1 MKIAFRMDDITPDM
15 DWKSFEAFEQLF
27 ERYGCYPLL
36 GIVPDNLDPKLSVDP
51 AREAFWKKMQEL
63 QKKGWTLSMHGCH
76 HVYTT
81 KRGGS
86 FPLNAQS
93 EFAGKSYEEQYQLLE
108 SGQKKLLDR
117 GIETKLFMAPGH
129 TFDKTTL
136 RALKALGFTHV
147 TDGFGDLPYVRSGMT
162 FLPIA
167 FLRKYAFSDREG
179 MTTIVIH
186 ANHST
191 VAELKAYEEM
201 IDANRENIVPY
212 SDLFKLEAK
221 PQCMTAWVQPEGAL
235 VLPVPSAVSFPGT
248 IKSFQL
254 FRLFLCVKSG
264 FADFRHA
271 VKPLFLPFQK
281 RKGCLC
287 PALCRIL

>member
-1 MKIAFRMDDITPDM
+1 M
-15 DWKSFEAFEQLF
+15 
-27 ERYGCYPLL
+27 
-36 GIVPDNLDPKLSVDP
+36 
-51 AREAFWKKMQEL
+51 
-63 QKKGWTLSMHGCH
+63 
-76 HVYTT
+76 
-81 KRGGS
+81 
-86 FPLNAQS
+86 NAQS

-147 TDGFGDLPYVRSGMT
+147 TDGFGDLPYVRSGIT

-201 IDANRENIVPY
+201 IDVNRENIVPY
-212 SDLFKLEAK
+212 SDFFKLEAK
-221 PQCMTAWVQPEGAL
+221 PQCMPARIREY
-235 VLPVPSAVSFPGT
+235 VLAFG
-248 IKSFQL
+248 KGL
-254 FRLFLCVKSG
+254 AARLGRLKNQ
-264 FADFRHA
+264 HA
-271 VKPLFLPFQK
+271 
-281 RKGCLC
+281 
-287 PALCRIL
+287 